1 MQAAVEAL
9 VEQYEEELATLR
21 EMNQST
27 INELGARLDEAILDK
42 EEIAD
47 GYLIEIE
54 RLELALNEAV
64 TQLSEQQGDQAKPRG
79 KPGPA
84 NGVVKRNVQRRYRS
98 LEQKVLVKNSKDK

>member
-9 VEQYEEELATLR
+9 VEQYESELSTLR

-64 TQLSEQQGDQAKPRG
+64 TQLSEQGEQKAKGFQRTRE
-79 KPGPA
+79 KTT
-84 NGVVKRNVQRRYRS
+84 VKTHYRS
-98 LEQKVLVKNSKDK
+98 LDQKLSIRNSKFDKT